1 MTTREITLESLPATV
16 RDDDIVLLDFWA
28 AWCGPCRMFAPVFE
42 AASQANPDIVFG
54 KVDTEA
60 QQQLAGVF
68 GITSIPTLVA
78 FRGGIVV
85 FAQPGALPA
94 PALDELIAAVRGLDM
109 DEVRAQLAAERE
121 AAERVAVGPE
131 ATERGG
137 DLASTAVR
145 PETPR

>member
-1 MTTREITLESLPATV
+1 MSTREITLDNLPTTV
-16 RDDDIVLLDFWA
+16 AENEIVLLDFWA

-42 AASQANPDIVFG
+42 RASEANPDVVFG

-60 QQQLAGVF
+60 QQQLSGVF

-94 PALDELIAAVRGLDM
+94 RALDEVIGAVRALDM
-109 DEVRAQLAAERE
+109 DDVRAQLAAQRE
-121 AAERVAVGPE
+121 AQAAGE
-131 ATERGG
+131 
-137 DLASTAVR
+137 TAR
-145 PETPR
+145 

>member
-1 MTTREITLESLPATV
+1 MTTREITLENLPATV
-16 RDDDIVLLDFWA
+16 RDNDIVLLDFWA

-42 AASQANPDIVFG
+42 RASAANPEIVFG

-78 FRGGIVV
+78 FRGGVVV

-94 PALDELIAAVRGLDM
+94 PALDELIEAVRALDM
-109 DEVRAQLAAERE
+109 DEVRAELDRERDAAQGAE
-121 AAERVAVGPE
+121 AAR
-131 ATERGG
+131 
-137 DLASTAVR
+137 
-145 PETPR
+145 

>member
-1 MTTREITLESLPATV
+1 MSTREITLDNLPAV
-16 RDDDIVLLDFWA
+16 VAENDVVLLDFWA

-42 AASQANPDIVFG
+42 RASEANPDVVFG

-60 QQQLAGVF
+60 QQQLAGIF

-78 FRGGIVV
+78 FRSGVVV

-94 PALDELIAAVRGLDM
+94 SALDELIGAVRALDM

-121 AAERVAVGPE
+121 AAKRVAVGPE

-145 PETPR
+145 PETAR

>member
-1 MTTREITLESLPATV
+1 MSTREITLETLPAIV
-16 RDDDIVLLDFWA
+16 AENDIVLLDFWA

-42 AASQANPDIVFG
+42 RASQAHPDIVFG

-94 PALDELIAAVRGLDM
+94 AALDELITAVRALDM
-109 DEVRAQLAAERE
+109 DDVRAQLAAE
-121 AAERVAVGPE
+121 AEQGAE
-131 ATERGG
+131 
-137 DLASTAVR
+137 AVR
-145 PETPR
+145 

>member
-1 MTTREITLESLPATV
+1 MSTHEITLDALPAV
-16 RDDDIVLLDFWA
+16 VAENDIVLLDFWA

-42 AASQANPDIVFG
+42 RASQAHPDIVFG

-78 FRGGIVV
+78 FRAGIVV

-94 PALDELIAAVRGLDM
+94 TALDELIAAVRGLDM
-109 DEVRAQLAAERE
+109 DDVRAQLAAEADAE
-121 AAERVAVGPE
+121 QAGAAR
-131 ATERGG
+131 
-137 DLASTAVR
+137 
-145 PETPR
+145 

>member
-1 MTTREITLESLPATV
+1 MSTREITLDTLPAV
-16 RDDDIVLLDFWA
+16 VAENDIVLLDFWA

-42 AASQANPDIVFG
+42 RASAAHPDIVFG

-78 FRGGIVV
+78 FRSGIVV

-94 PALDELIAAVRGLDM
+94 TALDELIAAVRALDM
-109 DEVRAQLAAERE
+109 DDVRAQVAAQAKDEQG
-121 AAERVAVGPE
+121 AE
-131 ATERGG
+131 
-137 DLASTAVR
+137 AVR
-145 PETPR
+145 

>member
-1 MTTREITLESLPATV
+1 MSTREITLDTLPAV
-16 RDDDIVLLDFWA
+16 VAENDIVLLDFWA

-42 AASQANPDIVFG
+42 RASQAHPDIVFG

-78 FRGGIVV
+78 FRGGVVV

-94 PALDELIAAVRGLDM
+94 TALDELITAVRALDM
-109 DEVRAQLAAERE
+109 DDVRAQLAAQ
-121 AAERVAVGPE
+121 AEEQGAE
-131 ATERGG
+131 
-137 DLASTAVR
+137 AVR
-145 PETPR
+145 

>member
-1 MTTREITLESLPATV
+1 MSTREITLDTLPAV
-16 RDDDIVLLDFWA
+16 VAENDIVLLDFWA

-42 AASQANPDIVFG
+42 RASQAHPDIVFG

-78 FRGGIVV
+78 FRAGIVV

-94 PALDELIAAVRGLDM
+94 PALDELIAAVRALDM
-109 DEVRAQLAAERE
+109 DDVRAQLAAQ
-121 AAERVAVGPE
+121 AEEQGAE
-131 ATERGG
+131 
-137 DLASTAVR
+137 AVR
-145 PETPR
+145 

>member
-1 MTTREITLESLPATV
+1 MSTREITLDTLPAV
-16 RDDDIVLLDFWA
+16 VEGNDIVLLDFWA

-42 AASQANPDIVFG
+42 RASQANPDIVFG

-78 FRGGIVV
+78 FRAGIVV

-94 PALDELIAAVRGLDM
+94 TALDELITAVRGLDM
-109 DEVRAQLAAERE
+109 DEVRAQLAAQSEQAE
-121 AAERVAVGPE
+121 AAR
-131 ATERGG
+131 
-137 DLASTAVR
+137 
-145 PETPR
+145 

>member
-1 MTTREITLESLPATV
+1 MSTHEITLDALPAV
-16 RDDDIVLLDFWA
+16 VAENDIVLLDFWA

-42 AASQANPDIVFG
+42 RASQAHPDIVFG

-78 FRGGIVV
+78 FRAGIVV

-94 PALDELIAAVRGLDM
+94 TALDELIAAVRGLDM
-109 DEVRAQLAAERE
+109 DEVRAQLAAE
-121 AAERVAVGPE
+121 AEEQGAE
-131 ATERGG
+131 
-137 DLASTAVR
+137 AVR
-145 PETPR
+145 

>member
-1 MTTREITLESLPATV
+1 MSTREITLDTLPAV
-16 RDDDIVLLDFWA
+16 VAENDIVLLDFWA

-42 AASQANPDIVFG
+42 RASQAHPDIVFG

-94 PALDELIAAVRGLDM
+94 TALDELITAVRALDM
-109 DEVRAQLAAERE
+109 DDVRAQLAAQAE
-121 AAERVAVGPE
+121 AQGAE
-131 ATERGG
+131 
-137 DLASTAVR
+137 AVR
-145 PETPR
+145 